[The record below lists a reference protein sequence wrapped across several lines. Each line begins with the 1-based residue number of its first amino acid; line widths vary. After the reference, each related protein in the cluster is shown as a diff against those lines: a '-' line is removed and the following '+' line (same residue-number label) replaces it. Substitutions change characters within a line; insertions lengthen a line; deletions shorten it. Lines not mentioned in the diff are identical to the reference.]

1 MSSRVSYA
9 LAVLLLLIA
18 AIFRMAKLS
27 TLPPGLHDDEITDVR
42 ITEEVRTGAVRVF
55 HELDGEGRE
64 GLYHTILAAVT
75 SIVGRGL
82 IGYHILSVWVGL
94 LTLAL
99 VYALAIRL
107 FNPLAALASLGLIA
121 VSMWPT
127 LLAREVSRE
136 SWLPLL
142 VTGVLLTLAIA
153 FTIYQRRHFHIPS
166 TTAFAVLGVLLGLSF
181 YIHPVGFV
189 IALLSMA
196 FIVYMLVSR
205 QPMTRQTL
213 GYIAFAILVMVI
225 VAMPYLISTIRLPE
239 LSGADRL
246 LGGYTFAQKP
256 PLEAIGDGLAGILF
270 TGDPNPV
277 RNLPGRPLVDI
288 VSGTLI
294 LIGLLAAVY
303 QRRTPRFAL
312 LLTASLVLTPLALLT
327 IDSPNFQSFTPLLP
341 LLALYFGLG
350 VSSLINGLRGN
361 MRRVGAA
368 ALVALLVF
376 NLVWTGRDLF
386 QIWPQLDAVQEVYH
400 TRFARLAHHLD
411 VSVMTTPTVIC
422 APTLAPSPSLS
433 APTSLE
439 ILQLMM
445 HRANTDMRYA
455 DCATGLVLAN
465 GGDQQQI
472 ILLAENAL
480 QNMHPYLREWM
491 LSGDI
496 ISIDPLPAESV
507 VTLDVSQQ
515 LANTIGRFTTTAP
528 AGYAP
533 EAPGAE
539 FLVPPPVPFGNN
551 LTFLGYDRAPDISY
565 TPGGILTSITYWRA
579 DGELPSDLRL
589 FTHVL
594 SDPAAI
600 VAQTDTINTAPG
612 SLQTRDIFIQ
622 ITFVPLP
629 TSLPSGVYNIST
641 GAYRDSSGIRLPVL
655 EGDLFRGTRLFLGQI
670 IVN

>member
-1 MSSRVSYA
+1 MGH
-9 LAVLLLLIA
+9 
-18 AIFRMAKLS
+18 LS
-27 TLPPGLHDDEITDVR
+27 TLAPGLHEDEITDIR
-42 ITEEVRTGAVRVF
+42 ITEAVREGEVRVF
-55 HELDGEGRE
+55 HNLGDEGRE
-64 GLYHTILAAVT
+64 GLYHTVLAAVT

-82 IGYHILSVWVGL
+82 IGYHILSVWTGM

-107 FNPLAALASLGLIA
+107 FNPLAAIASLGLLA

-127 LLAREVSRE
+127 LLARQVSRD

-142 VTGVLLTLAIA
+142 MTGVLLTLAIA
-153 FTIYQRRHFHIPS
+153 FTIYQHRHYHIPS
-166 TTAFAVLGVLLGLSF
+166 TTAFAALGLLLGIGF
-181 YIHPVGFV
+181 YIHPAAFA

-196 FIVYMLVSR
+196 FIIYMLLSG

-225 VAMPYLISTIRLPE
+225 VAMPYLISSIRLPE
-239 LSGADRL
+239 LGGADRL

-256 PLEAIGDGLAGILF
+256 PLQAIADGLAGILF
-270 TGDPNPV
+270 TGDLNPV
-277 RNLPGRPLVDI
+277 RNLPGRPLVDM

-294 LIGLLAAVY
+294 LIGLLAAVHH
-303 QRRTPRFAL
+303 RRMPRFAL
-312 LLTASLVLTPLALLT
+312 LLIASLVLTPLAFLT
-327 IDSPNFQSFTPLLP
+327 IDSPNFLSFTPLLP
-341 LLALYFGLG
+341 LLALFFGLG
-350 VSSLINGLRGN
+350 VSSLMNGLRGN
-361 MRRVGAA
+361 MRRGGNL
-368 ALVALLVF
+368 ALSGLLVF
-376 NLVWTGRDLF
+376 SLAWTGRDLF
-386 QIWPQLDAVQEVYH
+386 TLWPQLDAVQQAYH
-400 TRFARLAHHLD
+400 GRVARLAHYLD
-411 VSVMTTPTVIC
+411 LTVTTLPTVVC
-422 APTLAPSPSLS
+422 APNLAPSGILR

-439 ILQLMM
+439 ILHLMM
-445 HRANTDMRYA
+445 HRAETTMRYA
-455 DCATGLVLAN
+455 DCGTGLVLAN
-465 GGDQQQI
+465 GGDQQQT
-472 ILLAENAL
+472 ILLAENTL
-480 QNMHPYLREWM
+480 QTMHPYLREW
-491 LSGDI
+491 LSSGDMLMT
-496 ISIDPLPAESV
+496 DTLPPESV
-507 VTLDVSQQ
+507 ITLDVSQE

-533 EAPGAE
+533 EAPGKE

-551 LTFLGYDRAPDISY
+551 LTFLGYDRTPDVTYS
-565 TPGGILTSITYWRA
+565 PGGIFTSITYWRA

-600 VAQTDTINTAPG
+600 VAQTDIINISPG
-612 SLQTRDIFIQ
+612 ELLARDVFIQ

-655 EGDLFRGTRLFLGQI
+655 EGDQFRGTRLFLGQI